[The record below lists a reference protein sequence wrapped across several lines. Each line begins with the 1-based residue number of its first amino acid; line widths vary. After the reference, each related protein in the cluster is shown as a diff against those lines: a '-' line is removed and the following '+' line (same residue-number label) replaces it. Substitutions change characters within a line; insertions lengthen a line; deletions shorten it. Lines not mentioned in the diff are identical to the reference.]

1 MGWLITLGIVVVLAI
16 LPLGASVKYDAD
28 GPLVKL
34 IAGPV
39 KITLFPRPKK
49 PKKEKKPKEPK
60 KTPEKKEKPAPA
72 APKEPA
78 KEQPAATPEKPE
90 KKKSGGP
97 VTDFLPLLKVA
108 LDLLN
113 DFRRKLRVN
122 RLEVKL
128 VMAGGDPCD
137 LAMNYGK
144 AWAAIGNLMP
154 RLEKVLVIKKRD
166 IDVECDF
173 TASQTTIYA
182 RLDLT
187 ITLGRILAIAVVYG
201 VRAVVEL
208 LKIKNKRKGG
218 ASK

>member
-1 MGWLITLGIVVVLAI
+1 MGWIITLGILVLLAI
-16 LPLGASVKYDAD
+16 LPLGASVQYDAD

-39 KITLFPRPKK
+39 RIKLFPRSKK
-49 PKKEKKPKEPK
+49 TKKEKKPKEAKAEQKPAAKKKSTRK
-60 KTPEKKEKPAPA
+60 KTEETKAE
-72 APKEPA
+72 
-78 KEQPAATPEKPE
+78 PE

-122 RLEVKL
+122 RLEAKV

-137 LAMNYGK
+137 LAINYGR
-144 AWAAIGNLMP
+144 AWTAIGNLMP
-154 RLEKVLVIKKRD
+154 RLEEVLVIKKRD

-173 TASQTTIYA
+173 TASETTVYV

-201 VRAVVEL
+201 FRAVVEL
-208 LKIKNKRKGG
+208 IKINNKRKGG

>member
-1 MGWLITLGIVVVLAI
+1 MGWLITLGIVVLLAI

-49 PKKEKKPKEPK
+49 PKKEKKTKEPK
-60 KTPEKKEKPAPA
+60 KAPEKKEKPAPA
-72 APKEPA
+72 SPKEPA
-78 KEQPAATPEKPE
+78 KEQPAETPEKPE

-113 DFRRKLRVN
+113 DFRKKLRVN

-154 RLEKVLVIKKRD
+154 RLEKVLAIKKRD

-173 TASQTTIYA
+173 TTSQTTIYA

-201 VRAVVEL
+201 VRAIVEF
-208 LKIKNKRKGG
+208 LKIMNKRKGG

>member
-1 MGWLITLGIVVVLAI
+1 MGWLITLGIVVLLAI

-173 TASQTTIYA
+173 TASQTTVYA

-201 VRAVVEL
+201 VRAIVEF